1 MIFERNFRT
10 AQIAPLF
17 IFLIGSINGCGENK
31 KENAADTKPPS
42 GQEGEVPS
50 PVESADVPE
59 YMAEGQKIYAQY
71 CLSCH
76 QVNGTG
82 VSRLNPPLKDTDY
95 VLGDKNRLLGILVN
109 GSNVGLDIRGET
121 YSNAMPSFKQ
131 LDDNELANVAS
142 YIRNSFGNSA
152 APITVGEVSTFRTGN
167 GK

>member
-1 MIFERNFRT
+1 M
-10 AQIAPLF
+10 F
-17 IFLIGSINGCGENK
+17 IFLIGSIYGCGEKK
-31 KENAADTKPPS
+31 KENDTHTKPAS
-42 GQEGEVPS
+42 EQESEVPS

-59 YMAEGQKIYAQY
+59 YMAEGQKVYAQY

-109 GSNVGLDIRGET
+109 GSNVGLEIRGET

-131 LDDNELANVAS
+131 LDDTELAHVAS

-152 APITVGEVSTFRTGN
+152 TPVTIGEVSTFRTKSEN
-167 GK
+167 QK